1 MNLGI
6 TAKRLRAEEDQRE
19 HQRHAEKNLE
29 EKDESEDARKAELA
43 HHDEMQSER
52 ALWDVRNKAGRGPM
66 SEAQMTDREEVVQML
81 LSHLCD
87 NARPSPQSTDD
98 LTTRTDNLH
107 VSEA

>member
-1 MNLGI
+1 
-6 TAKRLRAEEDQRE
+6 
-19 HQRHAEKNLE
+19 
-29 EKDESEDARKAELA
+29 
-43 HHDEMQSER
+43 
-52 ALWDVRNKAGRGPM
+52 
-66 SEAQMTDREEVVQML
+66 MTDREEVVQML